1 MKHKPQATEPKSGNY
16 AASVK
21 GKTGIRR
28 IVNAA
33 GYSFDGFKA
42 AWSESAFRQ
51 LVWLNGTLIILACWL
66 DFGPA
71 TKMLLIMASMISL
84 MVELINT
91 GIEAAV
97 DHTSLDKHD
106 LAKRAKDVGSAA
118 QYLTLFML
126 ALLWLLAVWRT
137 FVAA

>member
-1 MKHKPQATEPKSGNY
+1 MNDKQSPQSY
-16 AASVK
+16 ADSVK

-33 GYSFDGFKA
+33 MYSRDGFRS
-42 AWSESAFRQ
+42 AWGEAAFRQ
-51 LVWLNGTLIILACWL
+51 LVCLNGSLIVLALWL

-71 TKMLLIMASMISL
+71 TKMILIMASMISL

-97 DHTSLDKHD
+97 DHTSLDQHD

-118 QYLTLFML
+118 QLL
-126 ALLWLLAVWRT
+126 AMVLLGVMWLMAVWRDYGLNV
-137 FVAA
+137 F

>member
-51 LVWLNGTLIILACWL
+51 LVWLNGTLIILAC
-66 DFGPA
+66 
-71 TKMLLIMASMISL
+71 
-84 MVELINT
+84 
-91 GIEAAV
+91 
-97 DHTSLDKHD
+97 
-106 LAKRAKDVGSAA
+106 
-118 QYLTLFML
+118 
-126 ALLWLLAVWRT
+126 
-137 FVAA
+137 